1 VNRRSKPTVFI
12 VSLLAMAAAEADDET
27 LVLPATTAKTYGATA
42 AAKTAAVASKRAP
55 LDLSMGDT
63 NRFLDP
69 ILLNAPAAE
78 ELEEIIVNGR
88 RPEPL
93 PEHRVMPR
101 NLGAII
107 YAVTN
112 PAQAWRVL
120 VPDPN
125 LVIPLRS
132 PDDVRE
138 PPGAFRGR
146 ILEPGAIYD

>member
-12 VSLLAMAAAEADDET
+12 VSLLAIAAADANDET
-27 LVLPATTAKTYGATA
+27 KGAPARTAKNL
-42 AAKTAAVASKRAP
+42 VSRRAP
-55 LDLSMGDT
+55 LDLSLGDT

-69 ILLNAPAAE
+69 ALLNAPPE
-78 ELEEIIVNGR
+78 DELEEIIVNGQ

-93 PEHRVMPR
+93 PEQRVLPR

-112 PAQAWRVL
+112 PSQAWRVL
-120 VPDPN
+120 LPDPN
-125 LVIPLRS
+125 LVIPLRD
-132 PDDVRE
+132 PDDAKE
-138 PPGAFRGR
+138 PPGSFRAK